1 VKFTARGGLAWKNFH
16 DSKSLEAKDNQAFTW
31 QAKVDHFDT
40 SNNDTYAQR
49 YYIDK
54 QYWNGD
60 GPVFLSI
67 GGEGTLTG
75 PPGGYMAVL
84 AANYSALLVS
94 LEHRFYGESIPNGNV
109 LSENL
114 VYLTVEQALA
124 DLATF
129 TDYFTNEYKTGDNS
143 WFAFGGSY
151 PGALASWYRINYPEK
166 SVGSLSS
173 SGVVNCIIDFPEFD
187 MQVSA
192 AIGNR
197 CSDQIKRIN
206 AAFERT
212 IAKGADG
219 WNYAT
224 DLFLCE
230 KDMWTQDFFYMIAD
244 SW

>member
-1 VKFTARGGLAWKNFH
+1 M
-16 DSKSLEAKDNQAFTW
+16 
-31 QAKVDHFDT
+31 
-40 SNNDTYAQR
+40 
-49 YYIDK
+49 
-54 QYWNGD
+54 
-60 GPVFLSI
+60 FLSI
-67 GGEGTLTG
+67 GGEGTLNG
-75 PPGGYMAVL
+75 PPTGYLATL

-129 TDYFTNEYKTGDNS
+129 TEFFTKDYNTGKS
-143 WFAFGGSY
+143 PWFAFGGSY
-151 PGALASWYRINYPEK
+151 PGALASWYRIAYPDS

-173 SGVVNCIIDFPEFD
+173 SGVVNCIVDFPQFD

-212 IAKGADG
+212 ITTKGAEG
-219 WNYAT
+219 WDYVT
-224 DLFLCE
+224 GLFFCE
-230 KDMWTQDFFYMIAD
+230 KDMWTQDFYYMIAD